1 MANAGERGLVSF
13 QLMGGERAQEDGEVS
28 SRLPPII
35 HVSLLLHLQLNR
47 HNVELFLQIQD
58 LF

>member
-47 HNVELFLQIQD
+47 HNVELF
-58 LF
+58 